1 MNNTLSS
8 DAVDTIDLRS
18 IAPRYRHPLIVA
30 KLDELR
36 PGAHF
41 VLLNDHDPQAL
52 FDLLQQRAPGGY
64 SWDSLESGPG
74 VWKVRI
80 GRIRRNH
87 GDGQCCGGCGGA

>member
-1 MNNTLSS
+1 MHNTSRT

-41 VLLNDHDPQAL
+41 VLLNDHDPALL
-52 FDLLQQRAPGGY
+52 FDLLQERAPGRY
-64 SWDSLESGPG
+64 TWDSVESGPDI
-74 VWKVRI
+74 WRIRI
-80 GRIRRNH
+80 GRLPRTS